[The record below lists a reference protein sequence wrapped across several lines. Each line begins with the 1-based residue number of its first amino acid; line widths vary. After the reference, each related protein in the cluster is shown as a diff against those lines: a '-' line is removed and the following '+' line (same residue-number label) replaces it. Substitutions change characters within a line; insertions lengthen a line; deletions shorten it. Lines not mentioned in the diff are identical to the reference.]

1 MTVFFLE
8 SVSELIL
15 FGLLPLFVTVA
26 TVWILWRVLEKTDA
40 DEVIDIRS
48 FLTFIVVVIPFV
60 ILVYGGLTVVIYN
73 EMMGASGARTILPLA
88 APLSRA
94 ILGGAIVYIGLA
106 LWVWLRWHK
115 LSIRKWG
122 RGGSRRISPSCRRC
136 CGGLPRQPKS
146 GP

>member
-60 ILVYGGLTVVIYN
+60 ILVYGGLTV
-73 EMMGASGARTILPLA
+73 
-88 APLSRA
+88 
-94 ILGGAIVYIGLA
+94 
-106 LWVWLRWHK
+106 
-115 LSIRKWG
+115 
-122 RGGSRRISPSCRRC
+122 
-136 CGGLPRQPKS
+136 
-146 GP
+146 